1 MRNFILLLIIIG
13 LYSCDDRKPLVNT
26 SFDNSFPKR
35 AKNLTYDLGDAF
47 ALKRANDTL
56 QFNVY
61 YNRKSKENSI
71 VNKGTK
77 DTIFS
82 GKVNRYR
89 GLYIFNQQI
98 NDSAYWIYAVKIEDK
113 TIRGLETEWLQMMH
127 LSDEIEKILKE
138 KPDAKKYLSAMIASV
153 NMDTSNIMLIPD
165 KKILKRFYNSYIDS
179 LDADSIIS
187 KDKEFDINTFLSD
200 ETAIE
205 EINTENDDNLSLNIK
220 IYPNPVVD
228 FVNIE
233 TNTLSKKHYK
243 LIDIKGNIKKE
254 GYFSQQNIKLTLDNF
269 QVGTYFILIE
279 NQDGDYA
286 VKKIVLK

>member
-13 LYSCDDRKPLVNT
+13 LYSCDDGKPLVNT

-35 AKNLTYDLGDAF
+35 AKNLTYVLGDEFKVKQAD
-47 ALKRANDTL
+47 DTI
-56 QFNVY
+56 QYSIY
-61 YNRKSKENSI
+61 YKSKSKENTI
-71 VNKGTK
+71 INEDTK
-77 DTIFS
+77 DTIFL

-98 NDSAYWIYAVKIEDK
+98 NDSTYWIYAVKIEDK
-113 TIRGLETEWLQMMH
+113 IIRGFGTEWLQMML
-127 LSDEIEKILKE
+127 LSDEIDKVLKE
-138 KPDAKKYLSAMIASV
+138 KPDAKKYLSAMIKSV
-153 NMDTSNIMLIPD
+153 NQDTSNILLSPN
-165 KKILKRFYNSYIDS
+165 KKILKRLYNSYIDS
-179 LDADSIIS
+179 LDADTIINEV
-187 KDKEFDINTFLSD
+187 KEFDINTFLS
-200 ETAIE
+200 
-205 EINTENDDNLSLNIK
+205 NENSIDKLDTKNGDNLSFMVH

-279 NQDGDYA
+279 NQNGDYA